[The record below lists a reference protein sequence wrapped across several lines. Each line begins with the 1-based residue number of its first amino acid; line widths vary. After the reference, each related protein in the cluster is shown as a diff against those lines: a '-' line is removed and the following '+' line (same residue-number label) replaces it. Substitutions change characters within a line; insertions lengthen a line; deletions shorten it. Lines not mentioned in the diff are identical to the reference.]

1 MSPNILETQ
10 FQSYKCIQLFSRPRG
25 GGWAQMV
32 PEIELTVEALRNEGF
47 DPLEFLG
54 TDLGVGRSENHFAA
68 IKKCLIF
75 C

>member
-1 MSPNILETQ
+1 
-10 FQSYKCIQLFSRPRG
+10 
-25 GGWAQMV
+25 MV